1 MTTTDGIPRPGD
13 AGTMERWYSLA
24 VLTLVY
30 AMNIADRFSVST
42 LLEPIRL
49 ELHLS
54 DSSVAWITGTALALF
69 YVTVGIPVAILADRS
84 NRRNIVAVSL
94 ALWSAMTALCGLAQ
108 SVTQFVLARFG
119 VGIGEAGG
127 TPPSTSII
135 ADKFAARDRPM
146 AMTVFAL
153 GAPIGAWLGSE
164 LAGAIADHYGW
175 RTAFLAL
182 GMPGIVI
189 GLLVYL
195 SVREP
200 KRGRFDAAGAAAERL
215 PALAAVRFMAGQRS
229 VLHLIGGGAI
239 GTLWGWG
246 LLWWTPA
253 FLMRTHHLS
262 IGEASA
268 VLGPMHLI
276 AGTLAT
282 IATGL
287 LVSPRIAADPR
298 RVVWLLGGVLAAAT
312 IPSILI
318 YWTDSRSLVVAM
330 LWIVVPAIYFFI
342 GPTLGL
348 LANVVPATMRAQT
361 VAVLLFTA
369 NVANLIIAPQGIGML
384 SDYLAPLLGSNA
396 ESLRWA
402 LVALAPTGFWAAYHF
417 LTSARTIRA
426 DQAAVSGPVTSG
438 HA

>member
-1 MTTTDGIPRPGD
+1 MTTTATNADARDPGPN
-13 AGTMERWYSLA
+13 ERWYALA

-30 AMNIADRFSVST
+30 SLNIADRFSVST
-42 LLEPIRL
+42 LLEPIRVDL
-49 ELHLS
+49 QLS

-69 YVTVGIPVAILADRS
+69 YVTVGIPVAILADRA
-84 NRRNIVAVSL
+84 NRRNIVAISL
-94 ALWSAMTALCGLAQ
+94 VLWSAMTAFCGLAQ
-108 SVTQFVLARFG
+108 NLLQFVLARFG

-146 AMTVFAL
+146 AMTIFAL
-153 GAPIGAWLGSE
+153 GAPIGAWLGSS
-164 LAGAIADHYGW
+164 LAGAIAEHYRW
-175 RTAFLAL
+175 RAAFLLL
-182 GMPGIVI
+182 GIPGIVI

-195 SVREP
+195 TVREP
-200 KRGRFDAAGAAAERL
+200 PRGRYDVAAPASARRSLGGALRL
-215 PALAAVRFMAGQRS
+215 MIRQRS
-229 VLHLIGGGAI
+229 ALHLIGGGTI

-253 FLMRTHHLS
+253 FLMRAHGMS
-262 IGEASA
+262 VGEASA
-268 VLGPMHLI
+268 VLGPMHLV

-282 IATGL
+282 IATGF
-287 LVSPRIAADPR
+287 LVSPRTAADPR
-298 RVVWLLGGVLAAAT
+298 RVVWLLGGVIAMVTL
-312 IPSILI
+312 PSVLI
-318 YWTDSRSLVVAM
+318 YWTTSRSLAIAM

-384 SDYLAPLLGSNA
+384 SDHLAPLLGSNA

-402 LVALAPTGFWAAYHF
+402 LVALAPTGFWAAYHY
-417 LTSARTIRA
+417 LASARTIRA
-426 DQAAVSGPVTSG
+426 EQAAVSGL
-438 HA
+438 

>member
-1 MTTTDGIPRPGD
+1 
-13 AGTMERWYSLA
+13 MERWYALG

-30 AMNIADRFSVST
+30 ALNIADRFSVST

-49 ELHLS
+49 DLRLT
-54 DSSVAWITGTALALF
+54 DSSVAWLTGTALALF
-69 YVTVGIPVAILADRS
+69 YVTIGIPVAMLADRA

-94 ALWSAMTALCGLAQ
+94 AIWSAMTALCGLAQ
-108 SVTQFVLARFG
+108 NLLQFTLARFG

-153 GAPIGAWLGSE
+153 GAPLGAWLGAS
-164 LAGAIADHYGW
+164 LAGAGAERYGW
-175 RTAFLAL
+175 RTAFLVL
-182 GMPGIVI
+182 GVPGGVI
-189 GLLVYL
+189 ALLVFL
-195 SVREP
+195 TLREP
-200 KRGRFDAAGAAAERL
+200 RRGRFDVAGSPAALLSL
-215 PALAAVRFMAGQRS
+215 PAALRFLLAQRS
-229 VLHLIGGGAI
+229 ALHLIAGGTV

-253 FLMRTHHLS
+253 FLMRCHGLS
-262 IGEASA
+262 VGEASA
-268 VLGPMHLI
+268 VLGPMHLV

-287 LVSPRIAADPR
+287 LVSPRLAADPR
-298 RVVWLLGGVLAAAT
+298 RVVWLLGGVLALVT
-312 IPSILI
+312 IPSLLI
-318 YWTDSRSLVVAM
+318 YWTHSRPLAVAM

-348 LANVVPATMRAQT
+348 LANVVPASMRAQT
-361 VAVLLFTA
+361 VAVLLFSA

-384 SDYLAPLLGSNA
+384 SDGLAPVLGSNA

-402 LVALAPTGFWAAYHF
+402 LVALAPTGFWAAWHF
-417 LTSARTIRA
+417 LASARTIRA
-426 DQAAVSGPVTSG
+426 DQAAVSGP
-438 HA
+438 